1 MLHHGSCH
9 CGQIAF
15 EVEGEIG
22 EVIQC
27 NCSICSRRGSLLW
40 FAPRDK
46 LRLSTPESAM
56 STYTFNTH
64 KIQHKFCPTCGCA
77 PLAFGNMPDG
87 SPMVAVNVRCLPDV
101 DADGLTVRKY
111 DGRNA

>member
-1 MLHHGSCH
+1 MRYHGSCH

-15 EVEGEIG
+15 EIEGEIG

-40 FAPRDK
+40 FVPRDR
-46 LRLSTPESAM
+46 LQLSTAEDAM

-64 KIQHKFCPTCGCA
+64 RIQHKFCPTCGCA
-77 PLAFGNMPDG
+77 PLAFGSMPDG
-87 SPMVAVNVRCLPDV
+87 SAMAAINVRCLPDV
-101 DADGLTVRKY
+101 DTDGLKVRKY
-111 DGRNA
+111 DGKST